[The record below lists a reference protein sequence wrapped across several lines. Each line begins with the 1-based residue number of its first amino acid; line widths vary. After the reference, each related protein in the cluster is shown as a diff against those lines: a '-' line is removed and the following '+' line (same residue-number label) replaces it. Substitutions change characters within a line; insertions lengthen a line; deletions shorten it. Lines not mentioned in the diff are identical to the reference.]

1 MKKNFLSTKRIL
13 YILVSLFT
21 FIYVLFEIN
30 YEQSILSIIMTILL
44 GLFLTQWYLFVG
56 LIKSRE
62 KNEKE
67 NGGKNNN
74 IDSSNDIVNSDDK
87 DKELGG
93 DKNEEELNF
102 FKRRDDGTLLP
113 RWQVISLSTLVT
125 IFIISLGFLSDNS
138 FNINGV
144 LIIFL
149 YVMGPA
155 AILLIKKGF
164 SLILTTLW
172 VWFPIEWGLIS
183 DTIKIDIGLPFASL
197 VGLFAML
204 WPAIMYG
211 RHLPWYDWDLKRSD
225 LKPVNRSILVLTI
238 IVVPLGVILY
248 FLKINFEEFAG
259 KSFGES
265 LGLILLTIAAIFVV
279 QGIMEETLFRDIIMK
294 HWYFKIKDLH
304 DSNKKWFKKL
314 DYGVVSIIFG
324 GILIISIP
332 FWGDVLRF
340 IANLIPIFGG
350 VALRVGDLHR
360 PLGDY
365 EGVAIPAFVNMPV
378 WPFYLIVGILLMIG
392 GLILYRKTNNPLMAA
407 LAVSAMIFGFAHF
420 QDWRYVL
427 FATFSGYGYGYAY
440 YKTKNLAAAALVHMG
455 VDAVWSLILSYP

>member
-1 MKKNFLSTKRIL
+1 MKKNFFSTKFIL

-30 YEQSILSIIMTILL
+30 YEQSILGSIMTILL

-56 LIKSRE
+56 LIKSRDKKVGDNDGKDE
-62 KNEKE
+62 IKNE
-67 NGGKNNN
+67 
-74 IDSSNDIVNSDDK
+74 DK
-87 DKELGG
+87 DKTE
-93 DKNEEELNF
+93 NEEEEGDLNF
-102 FKRRDDGTLLP
+102 FKQNDNGTLLP
-113 RWQVISLSTLVT
+113 HWQILSLSTIIT
-125 IFIISLGFLSDNS
+125 IYVISLGFLSDEN
-138 FNINGV
+138 FDIRGA

-149 YVMGPA
+149 YIMGPA
-155 AILLIKKGF
+155 VLLLIKRGF
-164 SLILTTLW
+164 TLFLTTLW

-183 DTIKIDIGLPFASL
+183 DTIKINMGLPFASL
-197 VGLFAML
+197 LGLFAVL

-211 RHLPWYDWDLKRSD
+211 RHMPWYDWNIKKSD
-225 LKPVNRSILVLTI
+225 LKPVNISILVLTI

-248 FLKINFEEFAG
+248 FLKINFEQFAG
-259 KSFGES
+259 KNFGES
-265 LGLILLTIAAIFVV
+265 LGLILLTFAAIFVV

-294 HWYFKIKDLH
+294 HWYFEIKELH
-304 DSNKKWFKKL
+304 DSNKKFLKKI
-314 DYGVVSIIFG
+314 DYGIVSIIFG

-340 IANLIPIFGG
+340 IADNIPIFEG
-350 VALRVGDLHR
+350 VALRVGDLQR

-378 WPFYLIVGILLMIG
+378 WPFYLIVGVLMMVG
-392 GLILYRKTNNPLMAA
+392 GLILYKKTNDPLMAA